1 MSRWL
6 LLFLFITPSAAAK
19 EPYGLALVDEL
30 KALDRPG
37 LEQAA
42 APLVKRGAAVAVV
55 LVRHGGQP
63 DAVKHLAQLG
73 LLDHKQIVPAG
84 LYIYVSLDPRYSE
97 LRAGPDWSALTPS
110 ILDEIRGQV
119 LNPALRQGQYQSAGE
134 DSLRA
139 MEARLAGGH
148 WLKTIFM
155 VLAAAVC
162 FQLIIGIEG
171 HTPLGRA
178 LSRLWNLTPMGRR
191 QQRLARQ
198 RELEYRLR
206 ALGWEANSLKQALES
221 ARALSSGERSRVEGL
236 LAQLDRPDTEKL
248 SELTTQAR
256 KETAALAE
264 WNATWNGANRVWV
277 EASTFF
283 RKLRSQLKERKK
295 TRDLLQSPEFLDLQE
310 RFTAEEATING
321 LLQAGATP
329 KELQKARARWRTLH
343 DQVKKLWN
351 RYFPKLAISSSTPAR
366 PANEYYDS
374 SSSDYSPTPSSSSSS
389 SYEPSYEPPS
399 APASESWSGGDW

>member
-1 MSRWL
+1 
-6 LLFLFITPSAAAK
+6 
-19 EPYGLALVDEL
+19 
-30 KALDRPG
+30 
-37 LEQAA
+37 
-42 APLVKRGAAVAVV
+42 
-55 LVRHGGQP
+55 
-63 DAVKHLAQLG
+63 
-73 LLDHKQIVPAG
+73 
-84 LYIYVSLDPRYSE
+84 
-97 LRAGPDWSALTPS
+97 
-110 ILDEIRGQV
+110 
-119 LNPALRQGQYQSAGE
+119 
-134 DSLRA
+134 

-162 FQLIIGIEG
+162 FQLIVGVEG

-178 LSRLWNLTPMGRR
+178 LSRLWNMTPMGRR

-206 ALGWEANSLKQALES
+206 ALSFEANSLKQALES
-221 ARALSSGERSRVEGL
+221 AKALPSGERRRVEGM
-236 LAQLDRPDTEKL
+236 LAQLDRPDSEKL

-264 WNATWNGANRVWV
+264 WAAAWNGANRVWL

-295 TRDLLQSPEFLDLQE
+295 TRDLLQSPEFLDLQQ
-310 RFTAEEATING
+310 RFTAEETAING

-329 KELQKARARWRTLH
+329 KDLKQARARWKTLH

-351 RYFPKLAISSSTPAR
+351 RYFPKLAISSSTPAK
-366 PANEYYDS
+366 PASPATEYYGS
-374 SSSDYSPTPSSSSSS
+374 SSSEYSPAPTSSGSS